1 MEVDR
6 GTIEIQGKKYN
17 ELTEADKQKLGVAMD
32 NIALIEEISGLD
44 YLRFVGRIYKLPK
57 DVLEKRIQDLFHY
70 FFENESDLDKNIGKY
85 FTGMKKKI
93 AFCAAVIHTL
103 EILILDEPFS
113 GLDPLVANQMVIFIK
128 KYQRLDRTIFISSHD
143 LTYVQKV
150 ATRIG
155 VLDKTELIFD

>member
-1 MEVDR
+1 VEVDR